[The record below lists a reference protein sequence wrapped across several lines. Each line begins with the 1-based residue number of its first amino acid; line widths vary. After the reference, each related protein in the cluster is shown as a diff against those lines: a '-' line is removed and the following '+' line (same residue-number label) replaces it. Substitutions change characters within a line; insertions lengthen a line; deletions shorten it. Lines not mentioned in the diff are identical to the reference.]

1 MQSVQKCGIMVR
13 GDDGRMKYA
22 FTEEEI
28 VEIQETRRKNRDK
41 NVDRRLKALELK
53 AAGRTGQEI
62 AEITGYH
69 SGYVTKLAAKYRKGG
84 IEAIAGNHY
93 GGNRRN
99 MTYEEEAELLEQFIH
114 AADGGHITDVSAIKT
129 AYDEKIGHK
138 TGHGQIYYVLHRHGW
153 SKKMPRSK
161 HPKSAAPEAIDA
173 SKKLTPESMN

>member
-1 MQSVQKCGIMVR
+1 MVR
-13 GDDGRMKYA
+13 GDDRRMKCA

-28 VEIQETRRKNRDK
+28 VEIQEARRKNRDK

-69 SGYVTKLAAKYRKGG
+69 SGYITKLAAKYRKGG
-84 IEAIAGNHY
+84 IEAITGNHY

-114 AADGGHITDVSAIKT
+114 AADGGPITDVSATKT
-129 AYDEKIGHK
+129 AYDKKIGHK
-138 TGHGQIYYVLHRHGW
+138 TGHGQIYYMLHRHGW
-153 SKKMPRSK
+153 SKKSR
-161 HPKSAAPEAIDA
+161 EA
-173 SKKLTPESMN
+173 ST

>member
-1 MQSVQKCGIMVR
+1 MVR
-13 GDDGRMKYA
+13 GDDGKMKYA

-28 VEIQETRRKNRDK
+28 VEIQECRRKNRDK

-53 AAGRTGQEI
+53 AAGRTGREI
-62 AEITGYH
+62 AEITGYN
-69 SGYVTKLAAKYRKGG
+69 SGYITKLAAKYRKGG

-114 AADGGHITDVSAIKT
+114 AAEGGHITDVSAIKT

-161 HPKSAAPEAIDA
+161 HPKSEAPEAIDA